1 MCAVMKTK
9 ASNKLM
15 FSLRSR
21 TERQANPT
29 LEDEINI
36 EVEVDEF

>member
-1 MCAVMKTK
+1 
-9 ASNKLM
+9 M
-15 FSLRSR
+15 FFRRSR

-29 LEDEINI
+29 LEDEINNHI